1 MSSLRRDTAESSR
14 STPGEHTDRQSSRPE
29 SSGGE
34 SSGGARTFDRVLPTE
49 PHLSLAQYVAAGGGA
64 GLAAARQVSA
74 ATIIDEITA
83 SGLRGRG
90 GAGFPTGVKWQAVAS
105 FASPTLRTSVIV
117 NAAEGEPGTFKDR
130 TILRT
135 NPYAVIEGALIAAL
149 AMDARTIIVATK
161 ASFATEVERIES
173 AVAEIVDAGW
183 AGEVDVRVLQGPAEY
198 LYGEE
203 TALLEVV
210 DGRPPF
216 PRIAPP
222 FRRGIVEVVTSE
234 RDAAS
239 GSGLPANVQMAS
251 AEHASAAPPVLV
263 NNVETFAN
271 VPGIIAHGAE
281 WFRSIGTVGS
291 PGTIVCTVTGDV
303 LHPGVAELAM
313 GTTLRDV
320 IDQVGG
326 GMQPEEQIQAVL
338 IGVSSAVITPGQ
350 LDTPLGY
357 ETMAAIGSGLGSAGL
372 IVLSDKTDM
381 VGVAA
386 GVSRF
391 LAIESC
397 GQCTHCKEDG
407 LEISELLATVA
418 RGEGQHSDMA
428 TIETLLS
435 TVAEG
440 ARCSLATQHQTV
452 VGSILGTF
460 DDQVGALLEAGGAPV
475 QVRLIAELS
484 NLDDNGATI
493 DASFVDKQPD
503 WTYGT
508 IPSGKSPVDL
518 LVDHRA
524 PASHP

>member
-1 MSSLRRDTAESSR
+1 M
-14 STPGEHTDRQSSRPE
+14 TDRAPDGPE
-29 SSGGE
+29 SSAVE
-34 SSGGARTFDRVLPTE
+34 SSAVEWSAASRTFDRVLPTE
-49 PHLSLAQYVAAGGGA
+49 PHLSLDQYVAAGGGA

-74 ATIIDEITA
+74 TTIIDEIIA

-105 FASPTLRTSVIV
+105 FASPLLRTSVIV

-135 NPYAVIEGALIAAL
+135 NPYAVVEGGLIAAL

-161 ASFATEVERIES
+161 ASFATEVARLES
-173 AVAEIVDAGW
+173 AIAEIVDAGW
-183 AGEVDVRVLQGPAEY
+183 AGDVDVRVLQGPAEY

-239 GSGLPANVQMAS
+239 GSGLPANVQMAGT
-251 AEHASAAPPVLV
+251 EHASAAPPVLV

-281 WFRSIGTVGS
+281 WFRSIGTEGS

-303 LHPGVAELAM
+303 LHPGVAEVAM
-313 GTTLRDV
+313 GTTLREV
-320 IDQVGG
+320 IDQVSG
-326 GMQPEEQIQAVL
+326 GMQPGEQIQAVL
-338 IGVSSAVITPGQ
+338 IGVSSAVITPDR
-350 LDTPLGY
+350 LDTPLAY

-372 IVLSDKTDM
+372 IVLSDQTDM
-381 VGVAA
+381 LGVAA

-407 LEISELLATVA
+407 LDISELLATVA
-418 RGEGQHSDMA
+418 CGEGKRSDLA

-440 ARCSLATQHQTV
+440 ARCSLAAQHQTV
-452 VGSILGTF
+452 VGSILATF
-460 DDQVGALLEAGGAPV
+460 DGQVSAALEPDGVPV

-484 NLDDNGATI
+484 NLDDEGATL

-503 WTYGT
+503 WTYGKK
-508 IPSGKSPVDL
+508 PSGKSPVDL
-518 LVDHRA
+518 LVDHRT
-524 PASHP
+524 PATHP